1 MTNKINPSYDNLYL
15 GCVLIAVDVICGL
28 FSFYQNYKSSKIMKT
43 FNSMIPVYA
52 NCVRDGVMDSETPVR
67 NLVRGDI
74 VEVKAGDIVPADIRI
89 IESKGFKV
97 DNSSLTGESIAVLR
111 ANVEGTSNI
120 LESPNVAFFSTQCV
134 EGWALGVVL
143 CCGDLTALGRVA
155 GLAARLKPA
164 LSPLAREL
172 KSFMR
177 CMSLWALCLGFFL
190 AIASLIIGYPFMQT
204 IIFVIGI
211 IVANIP
217 EGLQPTVTASLTLT
231 AQLMVKK
238 QCLVKNLDAIE
249 ALGACTTICSDKT
262 GTLTQNKM
270 CVHHIWMWNQTY
282 NVSKIDSEKNN
293 KVFQSLT
300 ICGALC
306 STASIQSDGNISG
319 DASEK
324 AILNFLMEHDNPMTI
339 RDNFPKVAEIPFNSA
354 NKYQASVCLNKYDS
368 KFVVL
373 MKGAPEYIA
382 NRCATIALKTGNT
395 SLTTEMMK
403 VVELATEKLANSG
416 ERVLAFA
423 DLTLNT
429 KEFPI
434 DFEFDI
440 DNINFPLDKLRFL
453 GLLGLMDPPRQEV
466 GNAIRRVR
474 EAGVRVMM
482 VTGDHPATARAIA
495 HEVGIA
501 TSENCYIITGTELR
515 DMSSDVLNWTLEK
528 YYEIVF
534 ARTSPTQ
541 KLQIVEAC
549 QSRGDV
555 VAVTGDGVNDAPALR
570 KADIG
575 ISMGLT
581 GSQVSKQTAD
591 IVLMDDNFATIVTG
605 IEEGRKIF
613 DNLKKSVCY
622 ILISN
627 APEILP
633 VLMFILFSIP
643 LPLGVMTIICVD
655 LGTDMWPAVSLAY
668 ESAESDV
675 MDRVP
680 RKSERLVSARMLRQA
695 YGHLGL
701 MEFAAGM
708 YAYFIV
714 MAEHGFYP
722 AALIGIRKKW
732 DNVAINDLEDS
743 LGQEWTYAERKEL
756 ERAAQAAYF
765 VAIVVTQMTNGI
777 ICKTRFNSFFQV
789 GMKNRILNMGLVF
802 ELILACLLCYI
813 PGLSNFFQTY
823 PIRVRWWFLAIP
835 FAVLMFVFDEFRK
848 YCIRNV
854 MYNGWFNNLS
864 YY

>member
-1 MTNKINPSYDNLYL
+1 MGGYNTARVSHSRWPVDTNNKITWVLPVKSGSSGDGGFSILIWIGALLCLIAYLIEMTNKINPSYDNLYL

-89 IESKGFKV
+89 IESKGFK
-97 DNSSLTGESIAVLR
+97 
-111 ANVEGTSNI
+111 
-120 LESPNVAFFSTQCV
+120 
-134 EGWALGVVL
+134 
-143 CCGDLTALGRVA
+143 
-155 GLAARLKPA
+155 
-164 LSPLAREL
+164 
-172 KSFMR
+172 
-177 CMSLWALCLGFFL
+177 
-190 AIASLIIGYPFMQT
+190 
-204 IIFVIGI
+204 
-211 IVANIP
+211 
-217 EGLQPTVTASLTLT
+217 
-231 AQLMVKK
+231 
-238 QCLVKNLDAIE
+238 
-249 ALGACTTICSDKT
+249 
-262 GTLTQNKM
+262 
-270 CVHHIWMWNQTY
+270 
-282 NVSKIDSEKNN
+282 
-293 KVFQSLT
+293 SLT

-354 NKYQASVCLNKYDS
+354 NKYQ
-368 KFVVL
+368 
-373 MKGAPEYIA
+373 
-382 NRCATIALKTGNT
+382 
-395 SLTTEMMK
+395 
-403 VVELATEKLANSG
+403 
-416 ERVLAFA
+416 
-423 DLTLNT
+423 
-429 KEFPI
+429 
-434 DFEFDI
+434 
-440 DNINFPLDKLRFL
+440 
-453 GLLGLMDPPRQEV
+453 V

-528 YYEIVF
+528 YYEI
-534 ARTSPTQ
+534 
-541 KLQIVEAC
+541 
-549 QSRGDV
+549 
-555 VAVTGDGVNDAPALR
+555 
-570 KADIG
+570 
-575 ISMGLT
+575 
-581 GSQVSKQTAD
+581 
-591 IVLMDDNFATIVTG
+591 
-605 IEEGRKIF
+605 
-613 DNLKKSVCY
+613 
-622 ILISN
+622 
-627 APEILP
+627 
-633 VLMFILFSIP
+633 
-643 LPLGVMTIICVD
+643 GVMTIICVD

-789 GMKNRILNMGLVF
+789 G
-802 ELILACLLCYI
+802 
-813 PGLSNFFQTY
+813 
-823 PIRVRWWFLAIP
+823 
-835 FAVLMFVFDEFRK
+835 
-848 YCIRNV
+848 
-854 MYNGWFNNLS
+854 
-864 YY
+864 